1 MNAYHQQILDTLLT
15 ILNHFYREEA
25 FIKYKSRIEF
35 TLAVTLSEYGICPK
49 DVTERIQKAIMEIT
63 AVEVYT
69 EEDGIKHDVLNF
81 GKMRNKFNYGHRE
94 KTKADM
100 LKDLSIFT
108 ISCGLFLSFVILIWN
123 YDSENLDFG
132 TPSYNFVV
140 SIFIVITIFMILW
153 KTRK

>member
-1 MNAYHQQILDTLLT
+1 MKKFECISSTNSRYSVDDLKPFLSGRSI
-15 ILNHFYREEA
+15 
-25 FIKYKSRIEF
+25 YKI
-35 TLAVTLSEYGICPK
+35 ATLSEYGICPK
-49 DVTERIQKAIMEIT
+49 DMTERIQKAIMEIT

-69 EEDGIKHDVLNF
+69 EEDGIKHDILNF
-81 GKMRNKFNYGHRE
+81 GKMRNKSNSDYRE
-94 KTKADM
+94 RTKVDT
-100 LKDLSIFT
+100 LKDLLIFT